1 MAMIKILAV
10 TVVLLVAA
18 GLGSPL
24 VAFAQTSGQGQ
35 TVGLLFLLG
44 ASRGGA
50 QANAKAPAQKPKTA
64 ASPQAQARIVGAKP
78 TAPTATDQTRL
89 VRVGSGHIESADGS
103 IGKHN

>member
-1 MAMIKILAV
+1 MTLIKTLAV
-10 TVVLLVAA
+10 TGVLLLAA

-24 VAFAQTSGQGQ
+24 VASAQSSGQGQ

-50 QANAKAPAQKPKTA
+50 QANAKAPGQKPKPV
-64 ASPQAQARIVGAKP
+64 ASTEAQARKPAPVTAKDRTQLAKVGGATVEP
-78 TAPTATDQTRL
+78 TVA
-89 VRVGSGHIESADGS
+89 S